1 MSLAQKIHKSYHP
14 VTAQSIDFF
23 RRVQRHPLN
32 LPQTGRSHEY
42 GDRLH
47 PLNVPQTGRSHEY
60 GDRLHRAEMDYPH
73 VELLVIGDT
82 ADGRSIL

>member
-1 MSLAQKIHKSYHP
+1 MFCLTGDTVSLAQKIHKSYHP

-23 RRVQRHPLN
+23 RRVHRH
-32 LPQTGRSHEY
+32 S
-42 GDRLH
+42 
-47 PLNVPQTGRSHEY
+47 LNVPQTGRSHEY

-73 VELLVIGDT
+73 VELLVVGDT